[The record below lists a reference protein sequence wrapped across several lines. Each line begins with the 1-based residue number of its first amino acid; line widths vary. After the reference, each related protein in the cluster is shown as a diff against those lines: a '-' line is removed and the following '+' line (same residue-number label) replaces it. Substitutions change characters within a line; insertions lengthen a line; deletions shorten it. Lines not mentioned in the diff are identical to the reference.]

1 MFWFSLVTISL
12 LPGLGLS
19 ADSTGPSL
27 GQQQQQLLRDRLFQ
41 TNLRGPRW
49 SKCCCVCRT
58 NLNALVPQLE
68 MTIKILLHRWS
79 RIQWILLDW
88 TSIRSITRFIG
99 ASWNQADHVFFDVHV
114 FTNIRQLGSPVVVL
128 EHRAHEWDDNWCA
141 HNRIL
146 ALFGDSG
153 LEGVTAPV
161 LDAGSFGLLPNQD
174 GDPSTLNL
182 TGIPPAGAII
192 FFDNPSPTHNY
203 SEPGYG
209 LLG

>member
-1 MFWFSLVTISL
+1 
-12 LPGLGLS
+12 
-19 ADSTGPSL
+19 
-27 GQQQQQLLRDRLFQ
+27 
-41 TNLRGPRW
+41 
-49 SKCCCVCRT
+49 
-58 NLNALVPQLE
+58 

-114 FTNIRQLGSPVVVL
+114 FTNIRQLGSQWWSLSIVL
-128 EHRAHEWDDNWCA
+128 TNGTTIGVPTTGYWPYS
-141 HNRIL
+141 
-146 ALFGDSG
+146 GDSG
-153 LEGVTAPV
+153 LEGVTAPSWSWQFR
-161 LDAGSFGLLPNQD
+161 LATEPGRGSEYSEPY
-174 GDPSTLNL
+174 
-182 TGIPPAGAII
+182 GIPPAGAII

>member
-99 ASWNQADHVFFDVHV
+99 ASWNQAHHVFSTSTYLQTSVSWDPQWWSLSIVL
-114 FTNIRQLGSPVVVL
+114 TNGTTIGVPTTGYWPYS
-128 EHRAHEWDDNWCA
+128 
-141 HNRIL
+141 
-146 ALFGDSG
+146 GDSG
-153 LEGVTAPV
+153 LQGVTAPV